1 MKFKLSL
8 VITTINHNNK
18 INKIIS
24 LSKKHNTNLIII
36 GDKKTPKKFKIS
48 FGKFFDINMQKK
60 FKSSFAKRCP
70 YNSYSRKNIGYLSA
84 IKDKSDFIVETDDD
98 NLPDDNFFS
107 DINLSPD
114 TKHK

>member
-48 FGKFFDINMQKK
+48 FGKFFYINMQKK
-60 FKSSFAKRCP
+60 LKSSFAK
-70 YNSYSRKNIGYLSA
+70 SSRR
-84 IKDKSDFIVETDDD
+84 
-98 NLPDDNFFS
+98 FF
-107 DINLSPD
+107 NKGL
-114 TKHK
+114 